1 MSLAE
6 RPMRAH
12 GVAQASKPG
21 VSPTSK
27 SAVLWIKLRLQ
38 GRRALAGLETRDTA
52 DWEVCATARDASL
65 RGSLIG
71 LVLLLTGFG
80 CGARPET
87 TRETQLTNRPGIA
100 TAAEPTQRVRRPA
113 VAGLFYPG
121 EEGALSKAIDGYLAG
136 VPEHHIP
143 RLKGLV
149 CPHAGYE
156 FSGQTAAIAYKLLAG
171 RDVQTVVVM
180 GPSHYALFQGACI
193 PKADAYQTP
202 LGLVPISEK
211 ARALASVAPFV
222 LEPQCKVQRPGWW
235 RQAPKPAPEEGQ
247 DTPETW
253 EHSVEVQVPFLQQVL
268 KNFQIL
274 PVVIGEADP
283 AQAAKALANRI
294 DDKTIVV
301 ASSDLSHYH
310 TYQAAK
316 GLDDRCVKA
325 ICDLDIEAMAGQEA
339 CGKLPILTLLH
350 LARQKGW
357 KAQLLDYRNSG
368 DVSGD
373 KDRVVGY
380 TAVAFYAPAPENL
393 PASERKFLLDLARKT
408 LVSVT
413 GGGSVP
419 DVAEKDVPPKLA
431 EKQAC
436 FVTLTKDGA
445 LRGCIGHLMAVE
457 PLHQAVAE
465 NARNAALRDPRF
477 PPVQPGEL
485 DKIKIEIS
493 VLTAPQ
499 SLAFSS
505 PDDLLSKLH
514 PNEDGVLLHIGPRTA
529 TFLPQVWAQI
539 PDKVKFL
546 EHLSQK
552 AGCERSDWRGKDVT
566 VDIYHVECF
575 EEEHA
580 GQTTD
585 GHR

>member
-6 RPMRAH
+6 QPIQHRGAEQ
-12 GVAQASKPG
+12 VSKPAATR
-21 VSPTSK
+21 TSK
-27 SAVLWIKLRLQ
+27 SAELRMNRTLAN
-38 GRRALAGLETRDTA
+38 RRALADLGIRDVASSYT
-52 DWEVCATARDASL
+52 CATGRRTSL
-65 RGSLIG
+65 VGSLSA
-71 LVLLLTGFG
+71 VALLLAGFG
-80 CGARPET
+80 CGARSET
-87 TRETQLTNRPGIA
+87 SREAQLTNASATA
-100 TAAEPTQRVRRPA
+100 TAAEHTQRVRAPA

-121 EEGALSKAIDGYLAG
+121 DAAVLSKTVDGLLAG
-136 VPEHHIP
+136 AAEHYIP
-143 RLKGLV
+143 RLRGLV

-156 FSGQTAAIAYKLLAG
+156 YSGPAAAIGYKLLAG

-193 PKADAYQTP
+193 PNADAYKTP
-202 LGLVPISEK
+202 LGLVPISAK
-211 ARALASVAPFV
+211 AKELASVAPFV
-222 LEPQCKVQRPGWW
+222 LEPRCMVQRPGWY
-235 RQAPKPAPEEGQ
+235 RQSPKPAPEEGQ

-253 EHSVEVQVPFLQQVL
+253 EHSVEVQVPFLQKVL

-274 PVVIGEADP
+274 PIVVGKVDP
-283 AQAAKALANRI
+283 AQVAKALAERI

-310 TYQAAK
+310 TYLDAK
-316 GLDDRCVKA
+316 RLDDRCVKA
-325 ICDLDIEAMAGQEA
+325 ICDIDIDAMAKQEA
-339 CGKLPILTLLH
+339 CGELPIMTLLH

-368 DVSGD
+368 DVTGE

-393 PASERKFLLDLARKT
+393 AAAERKFLLDLARRT
-408 LVSVT
+408 LVRVAA
-413 GGGSVP
+413 GGALP
-419 DVAEKDVPPKLA
+419 EIPEKELSPKLA

-445 LRGCIGHLMAVE
+445 LRGCIGHLTAME
-457 PLHQAVAE
+457 PLHRAVTE

-477 PPVQPGEL
+477 LPVKPDEV

-493 VLTAPQ
+493 VLTEPQ
-499 SLAFSS
+499 PLPFSS
-505 PDDLLSKLH
+505 PEDLLSKLH

-529 TFLPQVWAQI
+529 TFLPQVWAQL

-552 AGCERSDWRGKDVT
+552 AGCEPSAWRGKDVS
-566 VDIYHVECF
+566 VSIYHVECF

-580 GQTTD
+580 G
-585 GHR
+585 R

>member
-1 MSLAE
+1 MALAKQ
-6 RPMRAH
+6 PMRH
-12 GVAQASKPG
+12 
-21 VSPTSK
+21 
-27 SAVLWIKLRLQ
+27 Q
-38 GRRALAGLETRDTA
+38 GLIALA
-52 DWEVCATARDASL
+52 
-65 RGSLIG
+65 
-71 LVLLLTGFG
+71 LLLAGFG
-80 CGARPET
+80 CGARPEAA
-87 TRETQLTNRPGIA
+87 RDAQSTNPAGPA
-100 TAAEPTQRVRRPA
+100 TSTERSQRVRAPA
-113 VAGLFYPG
+113 VAGLFYPKDAA
-121 EEGALSKAIDGYLAG
+121 ALSKTVDGLLVGA
-136 VPEHHIP
+136 PEHHIA

-156 FSGQTAAIAYKLLAG
+156 YSGQTAAIAYKLLAG

-180 GPSHYALFQGACI
+180 GPSHYAGFQGACI
-193 PKADAYQTP
+193 PNADAYQTP

-211 ARALASVAPFV
+211 AKALALVPPFV
-222 LEPQCKVQRPGWW
+222 LEPQCLVQRPGWW
-235 RQAPKPAPEEGQ
+235 RQASKPAPEAGQ

-253 EHSVEVQVPFLQQVL
+253 EHSVEVQVPFLQKVL
-268 KNFQIL
+268 KDFKLL
-274 PVVIGEADP
+274 PVVMGEADP
-283 AQAAKALANRI
+283 AQVAKALAGNI

-301 ASSDLSHYH
+301 ASSDLSHFH

-325 ICDLDIEAMAGQEA
+325 ICDLDIDAMAAQEA

-368 DVSGD
+368 DVTGE

-393 PASERKFLLDLARKT
+393 AADERKYLLTLARKT
-408 LVSVT
+408 LASVT
-413 GGGSVP
+413 AGGSVP
-419 DVAEKDVPPKLA
+419 EVAEKDVPPKLA
-431 EKQAC
+431 EKKAC

-445 LRGCIGHLMAVE
+445 LRGCIGHLTAME

-477 PPVQPGEL
+477 SPVQSEEL

-493 VLTAPQ
+493 VLTEPQ
-499 SLAFSS
+499 PLAFSS

-546 EHLSQK
+546 EYLSQK
-552 AGCERSDWRGKDVT
+552 AGGEASAWRGKDVS
-566 VDIYHVECF
+566 VAIYHVECF
-575 EEEHA
+575 EEEHS
-580 GQTTD
+580 
-585 GHR
+585 RP